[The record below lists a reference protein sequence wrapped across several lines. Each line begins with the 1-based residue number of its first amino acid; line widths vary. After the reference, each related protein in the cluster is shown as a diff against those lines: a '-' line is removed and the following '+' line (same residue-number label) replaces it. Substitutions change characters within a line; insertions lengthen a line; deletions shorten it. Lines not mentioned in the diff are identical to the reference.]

1 MEAAGLMNSFPCLV
15 IRGICDYADS
25 HKNDRWQRY
34 AASTAAAYAKEIL
47 SVVPKASIM
56 GTSLLT
62 DQMADAAKQRLIL
75 KALKFEGMDMRY
87 HDVVKE
93 ADGTFGWILEDDCNG
108 KRKRDLYGTQYQPD
122 PRPRTTFKPWLTSG
136 NGIYHISGK
145 PGSGKSTLM
154 KYLWNHEKT
163 TKMLRRWAQERQQEL
178 IVARFFF
185 WKPGSPLQKSLA
197 GLVRSL
203 LFHVL
208 EQYPEIISSIFPS
221 QWRSTVTAQSIR
233 EHGPSI
239 TLNDD
244 DALKAFSELVHKREV
259 RTTHC
264 FCFFIDGLD
273 EFEEKRATYGMLVH
287 NLRDWVEASGG
298 AIKICVSSRQLPV
311 FQDRL
316 SDAQRIQLQDLTRKD
331 IEQFVSSTLDTE
343 DYFRSLKRTHS
354 RSCTEL
360 MRGIVKKA
368 DGVFLWAA
376 LTLKLLCEGLENRYS
391 FPELTRILQEVP
403 TELEDFYR
411 YILDSIPEHDRS
423 QVFCLLSITNLIDKT
438 MSDRDIDNSFPL
450 FQASFLSEYFMD
462 SRFTMKQAF
471 KRMEYLEIEDRL
483 SDAKAQ
489 LTGRCK
495 GLLET
500 RSDDGMAPL
509 IYRDQLC
516 FTHRSIP
523 EFLKDHWISDSA
535 MYLKDVDT
543 LDALI

>member
-1 MEAAGLMNSFPCLV
+1 M
-15 IRGICDYADS
+15 
-25 HKNDRWQRY
+25 
-34 AASTAAAYAKEIL
+34 
-47 SVVPKASIM
+47 
-56 GTSLLT
+56 
-62 DQMADAAKQRLIL
+62 
-75 KALKFEGMDMRY
+75 
-87 HDVVKE
+87 
-93 ADGTFGWILEDDCNG
+93 
-108 KRKRDLYGTQYQPD
+108 
-122 PRPRTTFKPWLTSG
+122 
-136 NGIYHISGK
+136 
-145 PGSGKSTLM
+145 
-154 KYLWNHEKT
+154 
-163 TKMLRRWAQERQQEL
+163 
-178 IVARFFF
+178 
-185 WKPGSPLQKSLA
+185 
-197 GLVRSL
+197 
-203 LFHVL
+203 
-208 EQYPEIISSIFPS
+208 
-221 QWRSTVTAQSIR
+221 
-233 EHGPSI
+233 
-239 TLNDD
+239 
-244 DALKAFSELVHKREV
+244 
-259 RTTHC
+259 
-264 FCFFIDGLD
+264 
-273 EFEEKRATYGMLVH
+273 
-287 NLRDWVEASGG
+287 
-298 AIKICVSSRQLPV
+298 
-311 FQDRL
+311 
-316 SDAQRIQLQDLTRKD
+316 
-331 IEQFVSSTLDTE
+331 
-343 DYFRSLKRTHS
+343 
-354 RSCTEL
+354 
-360 MRGIVKKA
+360 
-368 DGVFLWAA
+368 AA

-543 LDALI
+543 LDALIQSNLAVIKSVAFHCNHLCQTEPVTGIDYFIDDIAICLECCLLLLRESPVANRNHYFGCLDQIDSALQYRQIERDPGYLEHRLSHYRPSQYYASDRRPTSLSLLYIACWTHYHEYFL